1 MAGISPKSAAAS
13 SKVVQSDK
21 YFPNRWRIKIHDTM
35 RDGGKTFSERSV
47 YLLSEQAEFFK
58 SFAEARRHLSS
69 CGRFGKKALAA
80 FDKLALASGRKK
92 ASKYQDWAE
101 DVDLPHGWKK
111 RCRHGKSNLVSYLS
125 PQGDYFNNL
134 KDMLKHLLKKK
145 SNKKAVEKL
154 KPKLIQEGYQTSA
167 LLPKGWMAR
176 QRPNSNQLDV
186 EFLTSRMQT
195 LKGLERALDWLKM
208 SKDKKKND
216 IVNLGKFVEKIQQE
230 VNVGKYT
237 WVKDESLPE
246 GWKMRSVLIRGG
258 SKNWTKEYFLTEK
271 QKVPKDFHIKF

>member
-1 MAGISPKSAAAS
+1 M
-13 SKVVQSDK
+13 
-21 YFPNRWRIKIHDTM
+21 
-35 RDGGKTFSERSV
+35 
-47 YLLSEQAEFFK
+47 LSEQAEFFK

-125 PQGDYFNNL
+125 PQGDSFKNF

-230 VNVGKYT
+230 VNVGKHT